1 MLECSS
7 SDVFMNST
15 EAATV
20 FESLCLQLDQYDPLE
35 ATEKFCREL
44 FAVDNYTRVS
54 TGKQMRDQ
62 AAQLA
67 EAEALQSEG
76 AADALKARAKK
87 QGLSIEQVE
96 E

>member
-1 MLECSS
+1 
-7 SDVFMNST
+7 MNST

-20 FESLCLQLDQYDPLE
+20 FESLCVQLDQYDPLE

-44 FAVDNYTRVS
+44 FAVDNYMRVS
-54 TGKQMRDQ
+54 KAKQVRDQ
-62 AAQLA
+62 AEELA

-76 AADALKARAKK
+76 AADVLKAQAKK